1 MSKKDDQKA
10 AVIDQIAPAFFN
22 IENALIKSLLYKQAD
37 LPGELVKVCK
47 EKQTIF
53 DSINGVRT
61 ALNRI
66 IKDRVIH
73 AVYDK
78 LDGHYFSNHL
88 IINYPLQLIY
98 LLDNDKAESEYII
111 MHGKESGGDA
121 VYLMIYFRDWDA
133 YWNDNGGDYIEID
146 PDDMPF

>member
-1 MSKKDDQKA
+1 MSKKDDQKE

-37 LPGELVKVCK
+37 LPSELVEVCE
-47 EKQTIF
+47 EKQTVF
-53 DSINGVRT
+53 DSIDGVRT

-66 IKDRVIH
+66 IKERVIYAIH
-73 AVYDK
+73 DK
-78 LDGHYFSNHL
+78 IDCHYFTNHL
-88 IINYPLQLIY
+88 VINYPMQLIY

-111 MHGKESGGDA
+111 MHGNESDGKA

-133 YWNDNGGDYIEID
+133 YWGGEYGDEIPID
-146 PDDMPF
+146 PGDLPF